1 MTEAALGLDSLADVI
16 IVVRVNLDDDT
27 TVILLATYVEV
38 SVGLR
43 MGFISGSNP
52 GGGGIYWSL
61 GCRPNF

>member
-1 MTEAALGLDSLADVI
+1 MG
-16 IVVRVNLDDDT
+16 VVSMSIRWVWYQYQYDTARIDQAQYDDDDT

-52 GGGGIYWSL
+52 GGGGI
-61 GCRPNF
+61 